1 MDLAP
6 KMALLRRLMG
16 TRYRNKFIFKDV
28 PLVRIFP
35 RVSP

>member
-28 PLVRIFP
+28 PP
-35 RVSP
+35 S